1 MSNLSTNI
9 YLKFVF
15 SLYFV
20 RFIQL
25 FDNPNI
31 NIIFNLQDS
40 DTSGPGYCLISY
52 CKIIWL

>member
-1 MSNLSTNI
+1 MSNFSTNI